1 MDKKPK
7 YVTLKSRSELFHNG
21 EFQEFRGDVCVKTT
35 SNRKSYVAIDG
46 EHYEVLYGKTFEVK
60 DSYVNL
66 FIRTMYVIEEDGVRF
81 AYDSKLFK
89 EVETETE
96 TETDTYTIVSP
107 KIKPKSHSI
116 DDAVK
121 LMEETVAKLND
132 MGFSLIVED
141 NKKWGLCAG
150 IQGET
155 SIHISKVV
163 FGDKGVGYDE

>member
-1 MDKKPK
+1 MDKKPR
-7 YVTLKSRSELFHNG
+7 YVTLKSRSELFSEG
-21 EFQEFRGDVCVKTT
+21 WVQECCGNIYIVPTGRDP
-35 SNRKSYVAIDG
+35 YVAISG
-46 EHYEVLYGKTFEVK
+46 EHYEALYGKTFEVK
-60 DSYVNL
+60 HSYVSL

-89 EVETETE
+89 EVETEM
-96 TETDTYTIVSP
+96 DIYTIVSP
-107 KIKPKSHSI
+107 KIKPATKKSYSM

-141 NKKWGLCAG
+141 NKTWGLCAG

-155 SIHISKVV
+155 SIHISKDV